1 MIRSTVDFKRLTTR
15 RCNIGF
21 STDYSCEL
29 KKEKSKEKNTNNG
42 KIEKGEEEKNL
53 GILAA
58 LGLSLSLSL
67 LPSSASF
74 SISLSALS
82 SLSSSSSSLSRFY
95 GGALIPKFLGFTIF
109 CFQFQSRSVLFSM
122 ASILML

>member
-1 MIRSTVDFKRLTTR
+1 VIRSTVDFKRLTTR

-29 KKEKSKEKNTNNG
+29 KKEKSKEKITNNG

-82 SLSSSSSSLSRFY
+82 SLSSSSSLSRFY

>member
-1 MIRSTVDFKRLTTR
+1 
-15 RCNIGF
+15 
-21 STDYSCEL
+21 L
-29 KKEKSKEKNTNNG
+29 KKEKSKEKITNNG

-82 SLSSSSSSLSRFY
+82 SLSSSSSLSRFY